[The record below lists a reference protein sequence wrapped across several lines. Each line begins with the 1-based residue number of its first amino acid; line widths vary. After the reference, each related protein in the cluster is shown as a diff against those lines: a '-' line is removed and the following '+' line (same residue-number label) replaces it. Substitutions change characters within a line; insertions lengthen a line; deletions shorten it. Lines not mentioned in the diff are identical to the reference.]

1 MSDFV
6 TVIFVVAAGIRFT
19 VSTNFLG
26 YNNYYRTPIYRIF
39 FPSLR
44 LYYMAPIR
52 DHRSAAGRKYSV
64 GTYRKSTEIKSF
76 FSKRIYIY
84 IYKYKYSAIKSIDII
99 LPIYRWSG
107 PCIFIYK
114 SPIHVYTSR
123 SI

>member
-1 MSDFV
+1 M
-6 TVIFVVAAGIRFT
+6 TVIFVVTAAGIRFA

-44 LYYMAPIR
+44 LYYIAPIL

-76 FSKRIYIY
+76 FSNRIYIY
-84 IYKYKYSAIKSIDII
+84 I
-99 LPIYRWSG
+99 
-107 PCIFIYK
+107 
-114 SPIHVYTSR
+114 
-123 SI
+123 

>member
-1 MSDFV
+1 MNDFV
-6 TVIFVVAAGIRFT
+6 TVIFVVAAGIRFA

-44 LYYMAPIR
+44 LYYMAPTR

-76 FSKRIYIY
+76 FSNRIHIYICINIAVLNQSISFCRY
-84 IYKYKYSAIKSIDII
+84 TVGPARVYLFLSLRYMYTLYK
-99 LPIYRWSG
+99 
-107 PCIFIYK
+107 
-114 SPIHVYTSR
+114 
-123 SI
+123 

>member
-1 MSDFV
+1 MNDFV
-6 TVIFVVAAGIRFT
+6 TVIFVVAAGIRFA

-44 LYYMAPIR
+44 LYYMAPTR

-76 FSKRIYIY
+76 FSNRIHIY
-84 IYKYKYSAIKSIDII
+84 MYKYSGIKSIYII

-107 PCIFIYK
+107 PCIFIFK
-114 SPIHVYTSR
+114 SPIYVYT
-123 SI
+123 I